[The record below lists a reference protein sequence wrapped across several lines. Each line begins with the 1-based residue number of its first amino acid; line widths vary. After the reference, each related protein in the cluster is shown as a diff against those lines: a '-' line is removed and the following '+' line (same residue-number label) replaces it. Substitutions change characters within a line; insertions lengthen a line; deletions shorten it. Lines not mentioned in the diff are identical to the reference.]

1 MPYSLTLIRGFAT
14 PKPPPLPTLPPQSP
28 QNHFIFARLHLTT
41 GTSTPSPQAP
51 PSPSTLISRSFPHAR
66 IRSPA
71 PLLRLRPQYPVPFA
85 HQGKYILCVQSCA
98 CLKSNSALAFHARL
112 PKNKLLLAL
121 LAHPPNTLSPLPDP
135 HKHPSHNCLCHRCN
149 SCILNPLTITVTLTT
164 ALPHQPPCRCIATI
178 ATTVPA
184 PPYRHGATKA
194 TTATTVPPFS
204 CPCYLPNARL
214 SIATRLY

>member
-1 MPYSLTLIRGFAT
+1 MHTPNNNTYTPNNNTHSPPY
-14 PKPPPLPTLPPQSP
+14 
-28 QNHFIFARLHLTT
+28 HL
-41 GTSTPSPQAP
+41 
-51 PSPSTLISRSFPHAR
+51 STLSPLMPESR
-66 IRSPA
+66 
-71 PLLRLRPQYPVPFA
+71 
-85 HQGKYILCVQSCA
+85 HQK
-98 CLKSNSALAFHARL
+98 
-112 PKNKLLLAL
+112 KNKKLLLAL

-194 TTATTVPPFS
+194 TTATTVPPCHLS
-204 CPCYLPNARL
+204 CPFYHPNVRL
-214 SIATRLY
+214 SLATLYINESTVRSYLSQSHRLTV